1 MFLKVLFIKVS
12 YLLQCSAWLRAVAAQ
27 ESATNLL
34 SREDWRGTRRTGN
47 NYRVT
52 PSSIWIR
59 AFRRAGWLS
68 GLPLVHRVYFI
79 VYARVSHAQSF
90 WCSRLL
96 ARWMTEE
103 RIGDV
108 GGNERAR
115 ESERK
120 RERNWGRR
128 VIRKNECYEHGT
140 PRFAPL
146 FFFLSL
152 RTRKIFFAFELAP
165 LSHSSRILLFFLSS
179 LLSIQSSFRVN
190 HGRALFDLFNFRNC
204 YFVKRTLALSI
215 VVEANIS
222 KFSTVTRDFITGI
235 KWHLLF

>member
-1 MFLKVLFIKVS
+1 MSCLKILFIKIS
-12 YLLQCSAWLRAVAAQ
+12 YFLQCSAWLRAVVAQ

-52 PSSIWIR
+52 PSPIWIR

-68 GLPLVHRVYFI
+68 GLPLVHHVYFI
-79 VYARVSHAQSF
+79 VYAGVSHAQSF

-108 GGNERAR
+108 GGNDERAR

-128 VIRKNECYEHGT
+128 AIRKNECYEYGT

-146 FFFLSL
+146 FFLSL
-152 RTRKIFFAFELAP
+152 RTRKIFFAFELVPRSP
-165 LSHSSRILLFFLSS
+165 LLSLLFS
-179 LLSIQSSFRVN
+179 R
-190 HGRALFDLFNFRNC
+190 
-204 YFVKRTLALSI
+204 
-215 VVEANIS
+215 S
-222 KFSTVTRDFITGI
+222 KVPSVWSTVQLSLICLISEIVILSNELSRYLSLSKQIYRNFQQWPEILS
-235 KWHLLF
+235 WR